1 MKTIVDFIRIKESR
15 AVGIV
20 FMSMAILFGAW
31 VTRLPELKKYLEISE
46 GQLGMALFAMPLGAT
61 VILPFFS
68 KILRKLGERKSTL
81 FGLSFFLL
89 AISLPNLMT
98 NLWSFSVSLF
108 FVGMAMGI
116 TNVSMNACATAVE
129 HIQKRSIMSACHGFF
144 SLGGMVGAASAS
156 VFIGLG
162 FSPFWHIASWA
173 ILLAVVALLWVSGYL
188 LNKEQEPQEKKG
200 FSLPPKSV
208 VGLAAVGFCIMLG
221 EGAITDWSA
230 LYLKDSLSAPA
241 TIASLGFA
249 TFAGFMALGRFF
261 GDPFIEKFGSLKMLI
276 LGCSLGIL
284 GLVLV
289 QMGGYGLALA
299 GFGAVGLGFSVI
311 VPTLFSQSARQKGVQ
326 SSVGIASVAS
336 SGYLGLLIG
345 PVLIGF
351 VAEHWGLSHGFTFL
365 TALTTV
371 AFLIVL
377 GFRRNFSAR

>member
-1 MKTIVDFIRIKESR
+1 MKTIVDFIKIKESR

-31 VTRLPELKKYLEISE
+31 VTRLPELKQYLGISE

-68 KILRKLGERKSTL
+68 KILGRLGERKSTL

-89 AISLPNLMT
+89 AINLPNLMT

-144 SLGGMVGAASAS
+144 SLGGMIGAATAS
-156 VFIGLG
+156 VFIQMG
-162 FSPFWHIASWA
+162 FSPFWHLFTWA
-173 ILLAVVALLWVSGYL
+173 VILGMVAYFEVNGNLLSQ
-188 LNKEQEPQEKKG
+188 EQQPTKANG
-200 FSLPPKSV
+200 FNLPPKSIL
-208 VGLAAVGFCIMLG
+208 GLAAVGFCIMLG
-221 EGAITDWSA
+221 EGAITDWST
-230 LYLKDSLSAPA
+230 LYLKDSLSAPVA
-241 TIASLGFA
+241 IASLGFA

-261 GDPFIEKFGSLKMLI
+261 GDRFVEKFGSLKMLVF
-276 LGCSLGIL
+276 GCVLGIT
-284 GLVLV
+284 GLILI
-289 QMGGYGLALA
+289 QAAGYILALV
-299 GFGAVGLGFSVI
+299 GFGAVGLGFSII
-311 VPTLFSQSARQKGVQ
+311 VPTLFSQSARQKDVK

-351 VAEHWGLSHGFTFL
+351 VAEHWGLSNGFAFL
-365 TALTTV
+365 TALTAV